1 VTSFTANIRGALYM
15 TLAMGTGALSDTAVK
30 ALAVNMNMGQIMLLR
45 GIAATVLITLLAYHR
60 GALRPLSVVAQPMVV
75 IRSLGEIGATV
86 TFLIAL
92 ARIPLANASAILQAI
107 PLAVTMGAALF
118 LREPVGWR
126 RWTAI
131 IVGFTGVLIVVRPGL
146 EGFTVDSL
154 LVLATVA
161 FAAVRDLATRKI
173 PPGVPSLFIS
183 AITAPAIALTGAV
196 LVVPMGGWQPV
207 ATLDV
212 VYLLAAALLLL
223 VNYQFI
229 TMAVRVGEISFVAPF
244 RYTNLPLAMVLG
256 LFVFAEVPDVF
267 MIAGAAVIVGSGL
280 YALHRER
287 RLARKLAA
295 TIPPVPR

>member
-1 VTSFTANIRGALYM
+1 MTSSTANLRSALYM

-30 ALAVNMNMGQIMLLR
+30 ALAANMNMGQIMLLR
-45 GIAATVLITLLAYHR
+45 GIAATVLITFLAYHR

-183 AITAPAIALTGAV
+183 TITAPAIALTGAV
-196 LVVPMGGWQPV
+196 LMVPMGGWQPV
-207 ATLDV
+207 STLDLV
-212 VYLLAAALLLL
+212 TLIAAALLLL

-229 TMAVRVGEISFVAPF
+229 TMAVREGEISFVAPF
-244 RYTNLPLAMVLG
+244 RYTNLPLAMLLG

-295 TIPPVPR
+295 AIPLPR